1 MINTTLLLYC
11 ILAGATYLMLF
22 SLLAEYLIRK
32 LQLLHGVPKDMIEES
47 GSAWFF
53 LNYLMEFLFYVVIPS
68 VGYGFFYLVMPFEG
82 IKAGL
87 AAGLFALIMGAIP
100 VIMILSVRIKLPMT
114 YLTYLLLTYYL
125 KLAGSMA
132 IIGYLYNL

>member
-11 ILAGATYLMLF
+11 ILAGATYLLLF